1 MPLLPG
7 GAPLNIANGIREFAV
22 ASPDAEAVVDGNR
35 RLTYAEL
42 NDRSSRVGQ
51 ALLARGLTQGDF
63 VGIALGNRL
72 EYCEVAAG
80 LAKAGLVSV
89 PINPRYTATETTHV
103 LTRARVKALIGDDAL
118 SHLYAD
124 HVGTMFETVLAIDG
138 VSVGEPYEQ
147 ALAAADA
154 EDPKAMVGD
163 TDPFTCCFTGGTTG
177 LPKGALLS
185 HRTRALIFMGG
196 ALEWGMGPGRRTIA
210 VAPMYHGAGFA
221 FAYLAVAT
229 GGSVAMLRK
238 WDPQGFLDLVADYR
252 PHSVFLV
259 PAHLQML
266 RAMGDQ
272 TLAHADMS
280 SLGVIYCNAAPLP
293 QTLKLWAM
301 DSLPDVGFH
310 EVYGS
315 TETGVVSD
323 CRPADMR
330 RKERCVGPPWFYNEV
345 KLLDPDTHQPVEPGQ
360 PGELFVRSP
369 MVFSGYLDDAA
380 ATQAAT
386 DDDGFVTV
394 GDIAVQDE
402 ERFLYIVD
410 RVKDMIITGGVN
422 VYPREVEEVLVT
434 HPGVAEAAVIG
445 QPDDEWGERV
455 LAVVVARDPD
465 LTAADLDGLAR
476 QDLAGFKVPRDY
488 RFIDELPRNA
498 AGKVLKRKLR
508 SA

>member
-7 GAPLNIANGIREFAV
+7 GAPLNIANGIREFAI
-22 ASPDAEAVVDGNR
+22 ASPNAEAVVDGDR

-42 NDRSSRVGQ
+42 DERSSRLGQ

-63 VGIALGNRL
+63 VGVALGNRL

-89 PINPRYTATETTHV
+89 PINPRYTAAETTDV
-103 LTRARVKALIGDDAL
+103 LTLAKVKAMIADDGL
-118 SHLYAD
+118 SQLYAD
-124 HVGTMFETVLAIDG
+124 HVGTMFDTVLSIDG
-138 VSVGEPYEQ
+138 SSVGERYER
-147 ALAAADA
+147 ALAAADPI
-154 EDPKAMVGD
+154 DPRALVGD

-177 LPKGALLS
+177 RPKGALLS
-185 HRTRALIFMGG
+185 HRTRALIFVSG

-238 WDPQGFLDLVADYR
+238 WDAQDFLNMVADYR

-266 RAMGDQ
+266 RAMGDE
-272 TLAHADMS
+272 TLAQADMS
-280 SLGVIYCNAAPLP
+280 SLEVIYCNAAPLP

-345 KLLDPDTHQPVEPGQ
+345 KLLDPDTREPVPPGQ

-369 MVFSGYLDDAA
+369 MVFSGYLDDPE
-380 ATQAAT
+380 ATAAAT

-422 VYPREVEEVLVT
+422 IYPREVEEVLVT

-445 QPDDEWGERV
+445 QPDDQWGERV
-455 LAVVVARDPD
+455 VAIVVARDRD
-465 LTAADLDGLAR
+465 LTADDLDVLAR
-476 QDLAGFKVPRDY
+476 RDLAGFKVPREY
-488 RFIDELPRNA
+488 RFVEALPRNA
-498 AGKVLKRKLR
+498 AGKVLKRELR
-508 SA
+508 AP